1 MANLPIPLSAWPLLT
16 PPDLEMLSTD
26 ITTSAPVV
34 KNWSSLIGII
44 TAICGNILISF
55 ALNTQRY
62 AHMRI
67 RRERDE
73 KEEEEK
79 VRSRKRE
86 VGKGY
91 GTIQADV
98 AEERRKA
105 NVGGGG
111 DIEESY
117 AAREGGEREALIP
130 RVDSPQQEEAR
141 KSTRG
146 NEHEHEHDDNDD
158 NDGDDTNEKDEEGN
172 IKSQSY
178 LSSPIWWAGITMM
191 TLGETG
197 NFLAYGF
204 APASIVSPLGV
215 VALVS
220 NCLIAPWLLHEKFR
234 WRDGIG
240 VIIAVAGCVTV
251 VLSASS
257 SNPQL
262 DPDEIWRL
270 ITNWEFETYLGV
282 TVILI
287 LILMVAS
294 SRIGEKSIL
303 IDLGLMGLFG
313 GYTALST
320 KGVASLLSTSI
331 WRVVTFPIT
340 YLLLAVLISTAVLQI
355 KYVNRALQRFDSTQ
369 VIPTQFVLFTLSVI
383 IGSAVLYRD
392 FERTTP
398 EQAIKFIG
406 GCALTFLGVWCIT
419 SGRDDGS
426 DNDEEMGEEDDGI
439 DLVDEEGVQPEIRER
454 ENVPSLLPSSSKR
467 TSDTGAIADL
477 SELQEQ
483 SSDLP
488 PAATAAIHSD
498 TFSSI
503 PAATSK
509 SPNKPP
515 MHATTSD
522 PTIPR
527 LNVSAPSDSTPNPS
541 TPTTPTRTRA
551 KRNYSTIEPTS
562 KLSANSDTTI
572 LQTQQQHTPDI
583 PPTHT
588 TPTPRRP
595 QLQPKRS
602 LVSSFNPLTSPLS
615 SSLSAIVADSLRRG
629 VDSPSTGFSSTRRK
643 SSRRLTGNAQIPA
656 QESLKRGSGASA
668 EGGLEAV
675 DDGGNRPEVGGAGEE
690 QGRLR
695 SLSASFGEIFG
706 GGNANASN
714 AQSSGKR
721 RRVDGRAGGDGT

>member
-16 PPDLEMLSTD
+16 LPDLEMLPTD

-79 VRSRKRE
+79 TRSRRRGE
-86 VGKGY
+86 AGKGY
-91 GTIQADV
+91 GTIQAEV

-105 NVGGGG
+105 NAGGVG
-111 DIEESY
+111 DIQEGH

-130 RVDSPQQEEAR
+130 RVDSPQQAQAR
-141 KSTRG
+141 KSARG
-146 NEHEHEHDDNDD
+146 NEREHDDNDD

-234 WRDGIG
+234 WRDGVG

-282 TVILI
+282 TGILI
-287 LILMVAS
+287 LILMMAS

-392 FERTTP
+392 FERTTT

-419 SGRDDGS
+419 SGRDHGS

-467 TSDTGAIADL
+467 TSEVGVIADL
-477 SELQEQ
+477 QEQ
-483 SSDLP
+483 ASDLP
-488 PAATAAIHSD
+488 PAAAAAIHSD

-503 PAATSK
+503 PAATSTT
-509 SPNKPP
+509 PNKPP

-522 PTIPR
+522 PTITR

-551 KRNYSTIEPTS
+551 KRNHSTVEPTTKPS
-562 KLSANSDTTI
+562 PNPDTSAPPA
-572 LQTQQQHTPDI
+572 QQQVPQDSS
-583 PPTHT
+583 T
-588 TPTPRRP
+588 TTTPRRP
-595 QLQPKRS
+595 QLKPKRS

-629 VDSPSTGFSSTRRK
+629 VDSPSSGFSSTRRK

-656 QESLKRGSGASA
+656 QESLKRGSGAGA
-668 EGGLEAV
+668 EGGFEAV
-675 DDGGNRPEVGGAGEE
+675 DDGLGGDASKRPRLGGPGEE
-690 QGRLR
+690 PGRLR
-695 SLSASFGEIFG
+695 SLSASFGDIFG
-706 GGNANASN
+706 GGNANARN
-714 AQSSGKR
+714 APSSGKR
-721 RRVDGRAGGDGT
+721 RRVDGRADGDGT